1 MPRIN
6 WTMRNSSYD
15 LTISHRIT
23 IAIWEVGWNLNS
35 SWSTTSWHNIHTV
48 DKQIL
53 MLIRAGAANWLL
65 LHTNLVGIYNF
76 DYSETGPTTSWSFI
90 NMPGMLARTFRPCYR
105 SEHACGAS
113 AWLTFPMFIIWSW
126 WVIWIRCW
134 HMILRMLAVPIRGG
148 RAHNMRI
155 ATFSSSC

>member
-15 LTISHRIT
+15 LTISHWIT

-76 DYSETGPTTSWSFI
+76 DYSETGPTTSMWVSSRWCQH
-90 NMPGMLARTFRPCYR
+90 MLRRKTGCLIPYSDA
-105 SEHACGAS
+105 G
-113 AWLTFPMFIIWSW
+113 LDWSW
-126 WVIWIRCW
+126 YFAPVFIVKHCECTLLMAWSSW
-134 HMILRMLAVPIRGG
+134 MKSLSY
-148 RAHNMRI
+148 HN
-155 ATFSSSC
+155 